1 MSGLGKGA
9 LKAWQV
15 KAAIGTVLAIA
26 GTAHTWWNLRQLR
39 EPPTFGRRTGDRVS
53 VLLPLRDEADR
64 VGPCLTALARQEFD
78 ELLILDDGSTD
89 TTADVVRAATRDDQ
103 RIRMLVGGEDDPPPG
118 WLGKTWACHRL
129 AEHAVGEVLVFIDA
143 DVVLDDAGITRSVA
157 LLRSAD
163 LSVVCPYP
171 RQTAVGVLGRLVQP
185 LLQWSWLTTLPLR
198 IAESSARPS
207 LSAGNGQLLVV
218 DDTAYRRAGGHEA
231 VRGEVLEDVALVAAI
246 KAAGGRGGMADGTTI
261 AACRMY
267 DNDAELVSGY
277 TKSLWSAFG
286 TPAGAGAAIALLL
299 LAYVVPPVTAL
310 LAKEQRLR
318 TTGLIGYAAAVAGRV
333 MVARR
338 TAGQTLPDSLA
349 HPLSILAFAGLTM
362 ESMRRH
368 RAGTLRWRGRAVEP
382 GHH

>member
-64 VGPCLTALARQEFD
+64 VGPCLTALAQQEFD

-89 TTADVVRAATRDDQ
+89 NTADVVRAATRDD
-103 RIRMLVGGEDDPPPG
+103 RRVRMLVGGDDDPPPG

-157 LLRSAD
+157 PLRSAD
-163 LSVVCPYP
+163 LSVVCPYL
-171 RQTAVGVLGRLVQP
+171 RQTAVGVLGAARTTAAAMVLAHNAAIADRGVERPP
-185 LLQWSWLTTLPLR
+185 LLECGQRPTPGRRRHRLPSCR
-198 IAESSARPS
+198 WQHAGRAR
-207 LSAGNGQLLVV
+207 
-218 DDTAYRRAGGHEA
+218 
-231 VRGEVLEDVALVAAI
+231 RGVEDVALVAAI

-267 DNDAELVSGY
+267 DNDAELISGY
-277 TKSLWSAFG
+277 TKSLWLAFG
-286 TPAGAGAAIALLL
+286 TPAGARCS
-299 LAYVVPPVTAL
+299 PSPSCSS
-310 LAKEQRLR
+310 RMWSR
-318 TTGLIGYAAAVAGRV
+318 
-333 MVARR
+333 
-338 TAGQTLPDSLA
+338 P
-349 HPLSILAFAGLTM
+349 
-362 ESMRRH
+362 
-368 RAGTLRWRGRAVEP
+368 
-382 GHH
+382 